1 MKKVITN
8 IEQTVNTFNLP
19 EQEDLSLLNTDTKFD
34 DTIQISLSDSWT
46 HHFDKLLSTT
56 STNLANL
63 SDIKSI
69 TNKYYMPR
77 YYKIFLKML
86 PIIALWSKIFSRP
99 DSKPDDS
106 YLQCDIQQTD
116 CQAELFFRT
125 KRLDKSELKAMIT
138 HCIRR

>member
-1 MKKVITN
+1 MNFAQRVLGRLFCCKSYAEEWWFIILNAGIVITKPKIDYDLKKVITN

-46 HHFDKLLSTT
+46 HHFDKLLSTA

-69 TNKYYMPR
+69 MNKY
-77 YYKIFLKML
+77 
-86 PIIALWSKIFSRP
+86 
-99 DSKPDDS
+99 
-106 YLQCDIQQTD
+106 
-116 CQAELFFRT
+116 
-125 KRLDKSELKAMIT
+125 
-138 HCIRR
+138 